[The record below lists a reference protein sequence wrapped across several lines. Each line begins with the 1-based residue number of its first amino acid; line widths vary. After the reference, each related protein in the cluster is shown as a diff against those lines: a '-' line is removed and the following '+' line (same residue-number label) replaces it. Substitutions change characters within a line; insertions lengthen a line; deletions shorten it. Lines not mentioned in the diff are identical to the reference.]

1 MQDNT
6 DSDDAGYDTY
16 HGVKMRLQREPKLT
30 YKQLV
35 NLLQSNRDKTVITLN
50 AKEYEQMTGCNDGCD
65 CQGPCT
71 CGRSAM
77 PNTEIDGENPTESGH
92 TLDGPTTDDDQI
104 RRWKNKYKKGE

>member
-35 NLLQSNRDKTVITLN
+35 NLLQSNKDKSVITVN
-50 AKEYEQMTGCNDGCD
+50 ADEYEKMSGCNNDCN

-71 CGRSAM
+71 CGRSAT
-77 PNTEIDGENPTESGH
+77 PNTEINGENPTESGH
-92 TLDGPTTDDDQI
+92 TYDGLDDYDQI
-104 RRWKNKYKKGE
+104 RRRKNIYSRGE